1 MSTPILPG
9 LIERE
14 SGPLA
19 AWGRY
24 AARHAG
30 RVLIAWTVL
39 VVVLGVVGY
48 NERGRFADDLQ
59 LPGAESQAARDLLEQ
74 RFPQQAGD
82 PATLVFHAPAG
93 FDDPAVRARVEQLL
107 VQAAALPEVV
117 AVVSPYEPG
126 GAAISRDRT
135 IAFAALQYTGRGS
148 EVADSSIDALFKLV
162 DGASAPEVQL
172 EVGGAV
178 VQAGEVVPPGRAEVI
193 GLAVGAVILIIA
205 FGSVVAMGL
214 PMVTALFSL
223 GTGLVV
229 VLLLA
234 RVLAMSTFTPAFA
247 SMIGIGVGVDYALL
261 VVTRYRS
268 ELAHGQ
274 PVVEAVAVAIDT
286 AGRAVIFAGSAVVIA
301 LLALFTFGIEFVA
314 AIGVAGATVVAASVL
329 VAVTLLPA
337 LLGLAGTRIDRWTIR
352 AFHSTETRDGSGV
365 WYGLAARVQRHP
377 VVSLTAALALLLVM
391 AAPVLDMRLGFS
403 DSGNNPESLH
413 SRRAYDL
420 LARGFG
426 PGFNGPFVVAV
437 ELPPEGDDATLARLT
452 EVFSAAEGVAFASP
466 ARMSPKGDAAVIS
479 VVPAGSPQDESTAQ
493 LLDRLR
499 DHVIPEAT
507 AGTEV
512 RAYVGGITATFG
524 DLGDRIAS
532 RLPLFLAIVIG
543 LSFVLM
549 MVVFRSIAVPI
560 KAAAMN
566 LLSIGAA
573 YGVLVAIF
581 QWGWLSGPLG
591 TGGPGPI
598 ESFLPMM
605 LFAVLFGLS
614 MDYEVFLLSRIR
626 ENYVH
631 GMDNS
636 QSVTHGVS
644 QTARVITAAAA
655 IMVAVFLSFAL
666 SEGRIIKEF
675 GVGLGVAIFVDATIV
690 RLVLVPSVMEL
701 LGDVNWWFPRWL
713 DRILPSVQIEGAH
726 EMVPAGADD
735 REAGL

>member
-1 MSTPILPG
+1 ML
-9 LIERE
+9 L
-14 SGPLA
+14 
-19 AWGRY
+19 
-24 AARHAG
+24 
-30 RVLIAWTVL
+30 AWTVF

-117 AVVSPYEPG
+117 AVISPYEPG
-126 GAAISRDRT
+126 GAAISRERT
-135 IAFAALQYTGRGS
+135 IAFAMLQYSGRGI

-162 DGASAPEVQL
+162 DGASTPEVQL

-178 VQAGEVVPPGRAEVI
+178 VQSGEVVPPGRAEVI
-193 GLAVGAVILIIA
+193 GLAVGAVILLIA

-247 SMIGIGVGVDYALL
+247 SMIGIGVGIDYALL

-274 PVVEAVAVAIDT
+274 SAVEAVAVAVDT

-329 VAVTLLPA
+329 VATTLLPA

-352 AFHSTETRDGSGV
+352 AFHSTETRDGSGI

-377 VVSLTAALALLLVM
+377 VVSLTAALVLLLVM

-403 DSGNNPESLH
+403 DAGNNPESLH

-452 EVFSAAEGVAFASP
+452 EVFSATEGVAFASP
-466 ARMSPKGDAAVIS
+466 RPDEPKRGRGRDLGGPRRLTARRVH
-479 VVPAGSPQDESTAQ
+479 
-493 LLDRLR
+493 R
-499 DHVIPEAT
+499 AT
-507 AGTEV
+507 AGSV
-512 RAYVGGITATFG
+512 ARARYPGG
-524 DLGDRIAS
+524 D
-532 RLPLFLAIVIG
+532 
-543 LSFVLM
+543 
-549 MVVFRSIAVPI
+549 
-560 KAAAMN
+560 
-566 LLSIGAA
+566 
-573 YGVLVAIF
+573 
-581 QWGWLSGPLG
+581 
-591 TGGPGPI
+591 
-598 ESFLPMM
+598 
-605 LFAVLFGLS
+605 
-614 MDYEVFLLSRIR
+614 
-626 ENYVH
+626 
-631 GMDNS
+631 
-636 QSVTHGVS
+636 
-644 QTARVITAAAA
+644 
-655 IMVAVFLSFAL
+655 
-666 SEGRIIKEF
+666 GR
-675 GVGLGVAIFVDATIV
+675 
-690 RLVLVPSVMEL
+690 
-701 LGDVNWWFPRWL
+701 
-713 DRILPSVQIEGAH
+713 H
-726 EMVPAGADD
+726 
-735 REAGL
+735 

>member
-1 MSTPILPG
+1 MSTPIPPR

-24 AARHAG
+24 AARHWG
-30 RVLIAWTVL
+30 RVVLAWTVF

-48 NERGRFADDLQ
+48 NERGRFADDLTM
-59 LPGAESQAARDLLEQ
+59 PGAESQAARDLLEQ

-82 PATLVFHAPAG
+82 PAMLVMQSSQGFGDAG
-93 FDDPAVRARVEQLL
+93 VRAQVERL
-107 VQAAALPEVV
+107 VEEFRRLPDVV
-117 AVVSPYEPG
+117 AVTSPYADG
-126 GAAISRDRT
+126 NRSISRDGVT
-135 IAFAALQYTGRGS
+135 AFATIQYAERGI
-148 EVADSSIDALFKLV
+148 EVSDASIAALFDAVERL
-162 DGASAPEVQL
+162 STPELRL
-172 EVGGAV
+172 EAGGPV
-178 VQAGEVVPPGRAEVI
+178 VQAGEVVPPGRSEAI
-193 GLAVGAVILIIA
+193 GLAAGAVILLIA
-205 FGSVVAMGL
+205 FGSLVAMGL
-214 PMVTALFSL
+214 PMATALFSL
-223 GTGLVV
+223 GTGIVV

-234 RVLAMSTFTPAFA
+234 RVLAMSTFTPSFA
-247 SMIGIGVGVDYALL
+247 AMIGIGVGIDYSLL
-261 VVTRYRS
+261 VVTRYRA
-268 ELAHGQ
+268 ELSQGQ

-286 AGRAVIFAGSAVVIA
+286 AGRAVIFAGSAVAIA
-301 LLALFTFGIEFVA
+301 LLALFTVGIEFVT
-314 AIGVAGATVVAASVL
+314 AIGVAGATVVVTSVL
-329 VAVTLLPA
+329 GAVTLLPA
-337 LLGLAGTRIDRWTIR
+337 LLGLAGTRIDRWKIGT
-352 AFHSTETRDGSGV
+352 FHAVETRDGSSL
-365 WYGLAARVQRHP
+365 WYRFAVRIQRHP
-377 VVSLTAALALLLVM
+377 IVPLIAALAVLLILAVP
-391 AAPVLDMRLGFS
+391 ALDMRLGFS
-403 DSGNNPESLH
+403 DAGNNPQSLH

-426 PGFNGPFVVAV
+426 PGFNGPFIVAV
-437 ELPPEGDDATLARLT
+437 DLPPDGADAILSRLT
-452 EVFSAAEGVAFASP
+452 DAFTRTEGVAFASA
-466 ARMSPKGDAAVIS
+466 ARMSPNGDAAVIS

-499 DHVIPEAT
+499 HHVIPETT

-512 RAYVGGITATFG
+512 RAYVGGITATFS

-532 RLPLFLAIVIG
+532 RLPFFLLIVIG
-543 LSFVLM
+543 LSFVLI

-560 KAAAMN
+560 KAAVMN
-566 LLSIGAA
+566 LLAIGAA

-591 TGGPGPI
+591 IVGQGPV

-636 QSVTHGVS
+636 QSVAHGVS

-655 IMVAVFLSFAL
+655 IMVAVFLSFGL

-675 GVGLGVAIFVDATIV
+675 GIGLGAAIFLDATLV
-690 RLVLVPSVMEL
+690 RLVLVPTVMEL
-701 LGDVNWWFPRWL
+701 LGNINWWFPRWL
-713 DRILPSVQIEGAH
+713 DRILPRVQIEGAR
-726 EMVPAGADD
+726 ESVPARVGDGP
-735 REAGL
+735 AGS